1 MSPGG
6 MHVTGDRREKM
17 KGIRLLLASSAMFC
31 LTHGV
36 SAAPMMKVKMAETY
50 LKNAEAGGFS
60 AKSAAKEARQRI
72 DDLKKNY
79 GEDDPDVQALEKR
92 LLIIEGKEK
101 AAQEAKQ
108 AQQNAEREK
117 NEAESKAKAGNQLP
131 AAAPVIGHTAPRP
144 WVLEKD
150 YEAWNDKHPVNKYI
164 KSLGKEKR
172 EDVLELDKQLR
183 ARIDEDRK
191 IVAAGGKGQT
201 EAEEE
206 IDRYEAFLGALETV
220 VNINSDIKIDV
231 EKKKM
236 DFYYVKVFFSNFSRD
251 VRPYSK
257 DGGKPYF
264 FGKNGE
270 PEYIREK
277 EIPYAEETRKRMAYI
292 STFCANQGNDRFT
305 QIQSKAAVC
314 AMNIDKAI
322 KINSPAVVIFHS
334 FSEFPKGAMHDALAK
349 EALKCAKGAFPNAVD
364 VIINSNDWAM
374 NRNQWGVIISR
385 ICSGWMVVEDDIG
398 KKVIPARWFQENQ
411 GGDKYSI
418 LQLGTYG
425 GNSVFYVK

>member
-1 MSPGG
+1 MELA
-6 MHVTGDRREKM
+6 TGEKKM
-17 KGIRLLLASSAMFC
+17 KGFRLFLAASVMFC
-31 LTHGV
+31 LAGSV

-50 LKNAEAGGFS
+50 LKTAEAGGFT
-60 AKSAAKEARQRI
+60 AKSAAKEARQRV
-72 DDLKKNY
+72 DELKKAY

-117 NEAESKAKAGNQLP
+117 EAENKPKLGNLVP
-131 AAAPVIGHTAPRP
+131 AAAPVVGHTAPRP

-150 YEAWNDKHPVNKYI
+150 YESWNDQHPVNKYI
-164 KSLGKEKR
+164 KNLGKEKK

-251 VRPYSK
+251 VNYNK
-257 DGGKPYF
+257 ADGKCYF
-264 FGKNGE
+264 YGLNGE

-277 EIPYAEETRKRMAYI
+277 EIPYAEETRKLMAYI
-292 STFCANQGNDRFT
+292 NVFCANQGNDRFM

-314 AMNIDKAI
+314 AINIEKAI
-322 KINSPAVVIFHS
+322 KINSPDVVIRHPI
-334 FSEFPKGAMHDALAK
+334 SEFPKGSMHNEQAEDALA
-349 EALKCAKGAFPNAVD
+349 CAKGAFPNTVD
-364 VIINSNDWAM
+364 VIVSSNDWTI
-374 NRNQWGVIISR
+374 NRNKWGVIISR
-385 ICSGWMVVEDDIG
+385 ICFGWMVVQDDLG
-398 KKVIPARWFQENQ
+398 KKVVPARWFQDNQ
-411 GGDKYSI
+411 GGDKYGK
-418 LQLGTYG
+418 LQLGITG
-425 GNSVFYVK
+425 GNKVFYLK